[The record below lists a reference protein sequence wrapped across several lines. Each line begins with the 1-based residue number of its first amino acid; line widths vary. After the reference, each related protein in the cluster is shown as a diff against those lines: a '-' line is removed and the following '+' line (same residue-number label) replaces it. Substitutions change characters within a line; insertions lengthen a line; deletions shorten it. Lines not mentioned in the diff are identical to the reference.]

1 MKPKIRT
8 ALNRLERRI
17 ESGGDTLRSMA
28 RELRNAGNDLPSEF
42 AELHEAVAKCKQCV
56 ERLSEKLD
64 AVYEADRTLREHWW
78 DKKTLSDAEVSQ
90 LLALNRRLRDIDP
103 LLKSI
108 AKDVEPRLEAKLA
121 DPNDPMYDYEIEA
134 RLDFILRE
142 DDPDYSEDDDNIL
155 TTRRESLRHQQSR
168 EHTDYAESI
177 CPENL
182 RAEPHCW
189 RFHDLYDH
197 AYGEDAPSLSF
208 RDCLRVGRVF
218 IDVEVWQQYDFEL
231 AAVSTAEL
239 PDIDVPRDNKD

>member
-8 ALNRLERRI
+8 TLNRLERWM
-17 ESGGDTLRSMA
+17 ESGGITLRGMA
-28 RELRNAGNDLPSEF
+28 RELQNAGSDLPSEF
-42 AELHEAVAKCKQCV
+42 FDLHEAVANCKQCV
-56 ERLSEKLD
+56 ERLSGKLD
-64 AVYEADRTLREHWW
+64 AVYEADRTLRGYWW
-78 DKKTLSDAEVSQ
+78 DETTLSDAEVSQ
-90 LLALNRRLRDIDP
+90 LLVLNRRLGDIDS

-142 DDPDYSEDDDNIL
+142 DDPDYAEDDDNIL
-155 TTRRESLRHQQSR
+155 TTRSESLRHQKSR
-168 EHTDYAESI
+168 KHADYAEPI

-182 RAEPHCW
+182 HAEPHCW

-197 AYGEDAPSLSF
+197 EYGEDAPRLSF
-208 RDCLRVGRVF
+208 RDCLRVGRIF

-231 AAVSTAEL
+231 AAVSTADL
-239 PDIDVPRDNKD
+239 PGIDVPRDNKD